1 VTDAVADI
9 NRIMDVRN
17 GVAGGIRRKWFI
29 DPERGGHA
37 YLSDG
42 GLISAMIKGHGISPN
57 PKESL
62 ELEVAWVSSDDSHAT
77 HAKWQMSGTEHIM
90 ARTFLNDLKPSDWS
104 KNDSFIPDPLVLS
117 FGINLPNPGR
127 SMSNLPYPLKYAAE
141 TLRKLGLRASDVQAL
156 LTGQA
161 TFSLGGRTQL
171 LWFDLPGI
179 AIDIPGRGD
188 AGFRLVDKFWSE
200 TFAGTEPRP
209 IAGYSH
215 GGVTDLPFTVLA
227 AANNEKAILGLVT
240 PDADQNYE
248 VHDLLSNAAAA
259 TAWIYVDVPRFGAS
273 LLEIPALN
281 SMIYEDG
288 EENALDEESAGKL
301 NNALSALGRVFVM
314 WESAASGSAI
324 CYY

>member
-1 VTDAVADI
+1 
-9 NRIMDVRN
+9 
-17 GVAGGIRRKWFI
+17 
-29 DPERGGHA
+29 
-37 YLSDG
+37 
-42 GLISAMIKGHGISPN
+42 
-57 PKESL
+57 
-62 ELEVAWVSSDDSHAT
+62 
-77 HAKWQMSGTEHIM
+77 
-90 ARTFLNDLKPSDWS
+90 
-104 KNDSFIPDPLVLS
+104 
-117 FGINLPNPGR
+117 
-127 SMSNLPYPLKYAAE
+127 
-141 TLRKLGLRASDVQAL
+141 
-156 LTGQA
+156 
-161 TFSLGGRTQL
+161 
-171 LWFDLPGI
+171 
-179 AIDIPGRGD
+179 
-188 AGFRLVDKFWSE
+188 
-200 TFAGTEPRP
+200 P

-259 TAWIYVDVPRFGAS
+259 TAWIYVDFPRFGAS